1 MQKSLEEQQK
11 RVKALEQDLDKM
23 KTQRVIMLKKAKDD
37 HERLAKLKEERNKE
51 LQALKSQFL
60 KKEKEIVELKRDAGK
75 KEIFAKRKAE
85 EL

>member
-37 HERLAKLKEERNKE
+37 QEQLAKFKQERNKE

>member
-1 MQKSLEEQQK
+1 
-11 RVKALEQDLDKM
+11 
-23 KTQRVIMLKKAKDD
+23 MLKKAKDD
-37 HERLAKLKEERNKE
+37 QEQLARIKQERNKE